1 MEKIDQIKRQQLI
14 KQLDQIKGNL
24 EFYQMNLPIQKAY
37 LTSKK
42 DQKIERLTFKK
53 DQKLLKHYIRS
64 GKLEGYPATLYQS
77 KIDKINQSYDLKIRA
92 LKQRLKRK
100 EKPLADAYQDLE
112 SIELKRKHAL
122 KKLAEVFEK
131 TSPDR
136 KSSLNIIEKAEEK
149 LHSKVEK
156 IEKSL
161 LIRIEKLDKNTQD
174 KIASL
179 EASYQTHHNTLNTLK
194 ETDALENALNKTSIL
209 RLEHV
214 SMQFGGL
221 KAVNDLSFD
230 VKEGEIFGLIGPNGA
245 GKTTLFNCITRFY
258 RATEG
263 NIYYRNHYDQVIS
276 LNDYQVHRIIHE
288 GIVRTFQN
296 VELIF
301 ELSVLDN
308 LLVGAHKNYQTGF
321 FSHMAN
327 TKRLRAEE
335 KVQKQKALDILSFL
349 ELTPYMHMYPL
360 GLPYGILKKV
370 ELARTLM
377 SHPKLI
383 ILDEPAA
390 GLNDHETEQLKETIK
405 KIRDTY
411 QTTIFL
417 VEHDMGLVMDICD
430 TVCAISFGKM
440 LAIGTP
446 QEIQQNKLVRE
457 AYLGGEA
464 DV

>member
-1 MEKIDQIKRQQLI
+1 MNQIKRQQLI
-14 KQLDQIKGNL
+14 RQLDQIKGNQ
-24 EFYQMNLPIQKAY
+24 EFYSMNLPIQKES
-37 LTSKK
+37 LRKK
-42 DQKIERLTFKK
+42 HDEKIEKLTFKK
-53 DQKLLKHYIRS
+53 GKKLLKHFIRV
-64 GKLEGYPATLYQS
+64 GILEGYPNALYQF
-77 KIDKINQSYDLKIRA
+77 KKDAINKKYDLKIRA
-92 LKQRLKRK
+92 LKQSFKRK
-100 EKPLADAYQDLE
+100 QKSLNDLSLGIQSIE
-112 SIELKRKHAL
+112 SI
-122 KKLAEVFEK
+122 KKQKLSSLEAYFEK
-131 TSPDR
+131 TSTNPEPSKTKIR
-136 KSSLNIIEKAEEK
+136 KSDEALSNNINKLEEQLKKRISQLEQDTASKLEALETSYKLAFEK
-149 LHSKVEK
+149 LELIKK
-156 IEKSL
+156 TDSL
-161 LIRIEKLDKNTQD
+161 EDVLHESSILKLD
-174 KIASL
+174 
-179 EASYQTHHNTLNTLK
+179 
-194 ETDALENALNKTSIL
+194 
-209 RLEHV
+209 HV

-230 VKEGEIFGLIGPNGA
+230 VKKGEIFGLIGPNGA

-258 RATEG
+258 LATEG

-276 LNDYQVHRIIHE
+276 LNDYQVHHVIHE

-296 VELIF
+296 VELVF
-301 ELSVLDN
+301 ELNVLDN

-335 KVQKQKALDILSFL
+335 KVQKQKALDILNFL
-349 ELTPYMHMYPL
+349 ELTPYMYMYPL

-377 SHPKLI
+377 SNPKLI

-390 GLNDHETEQLKETIK
+390 GLNDQETEQLADIIK

-411 QTTIFL
+411 HTTIFL

-446 QEIQQNKLVRE
+446 KDIQQNKLVRE